1 MQINDLSPNIC
12 DEFSVQKTV
21 KQIKNILQQIHI
33 PKVAISCYYKEILQK
48 IHHTLWW
55 SLYFTTVYRSC
66 QKTHLTANLWSTPD
80 VRLRSKCYLPPNTG
94 KCTPPQP
101 KARRPILGEWTKKA
115 QLTQGERATVA
126 HVWKPSKSKSV
137 ARGCQTTGG

>member
-48 IHHTLWW
+48 IHHTL
-55 SLYFTTVYRSC
+55 
-66 QKTHLTANLWSTPD
+66 
-80 VRLRSKCYLPPNTG
+80 
-94 KCTPPQP
+94 
-101 KARRPILGEWTKKA
+101 
-115 QLTQGERATVA
+115 
-126 HVWKPSKSKSV
+126 
-137 ARGCQTTGG
+137 